1 MWIEANMAMSSSWDG
16 PPELVDATTVGAVAG
31 TGLRFPLAG
40 AGLGEAVG
48 LALLTLALRLH

>member
-1 MWIEANMAMSSSWDG
+1 MAMSSSWDA
-16 PPELVDATTVGAVAG
+16 PPKPVDATTVGAMVG

-48 LALLTLALRLH
+48 LALLTLALGLR